1 MAVFS
6 STGLAVGGRIKPDVT
21 APGFSISSA
30 NSNADGDCAI
40 TEMAGTAHAMAVTA
54 GAVALIRQYFRE
66 GFYPS
71 GKRGKDLGGNNF
83 EGGFIPSGAL
93 MKAMA
98 ISAGQVM
105 PGVFPQPTAAQ
116 GAALNGYPNQYSGY
130 GRVQLNQVLF
140 KKEKW
145 QDRGRQ
151 AVRNRRRDRGH
162 RRREGLHH
170 PNARRR

>member
-1 MAVFS
+1 MAV
-6 STGLAVGGRIKPDVT
+6 GNRYKPDVT
-21 APGFSISSA
+21 APGFFISSA
-30 NSNADGDCAI
+30 NSNADGDCPI
-40 TEMAGTAHAMAVTA
+40 TEMAGTSMATPITA
-54 GAVALIRQYFRE
+54 GNVALIRQYLRE
-66 GFYPS
+66 GFYPT
-71 GKRGKDLGGNNF
+71 GKRGNDLGGNNF
-83 EGGFIPSGAL
+83 DGGMIPSGAL
-93 MKAMA
+93 MKAMT